1 MPSNGKNN
9 EQIFYEQALYPTL
22 GLIHKKLNLI
32 FEQCNV
38 SILLTNFVFDEASK
52 MLALLCLHRP
62 AKIHA
67 LVKNLTELAAA
78 KLLVF
83 H

>member
-1 MPSNGKNN
+1 
-9 EQIFYEQALYPTL
+9 
-22 GLIHKKLNLI
+22 
-32 FEQCNV
+32 V